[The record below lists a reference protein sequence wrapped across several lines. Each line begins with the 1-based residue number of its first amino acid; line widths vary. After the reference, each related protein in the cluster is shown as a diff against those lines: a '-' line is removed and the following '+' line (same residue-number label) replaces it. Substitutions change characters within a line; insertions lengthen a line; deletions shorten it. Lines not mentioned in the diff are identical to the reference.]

1 MSEKK
6 YNEIIPEETIEDKK
20 LKDVSGGTE
29 DNGLILVTTLSNPNT
44 DSAPTSPGLAV
55 KW

>member
-20 LKDVSGGTE
+20 LKDVSGGAKVAGAVEITNL
-29 DNGLILVTTLSNPNT
+29 DNPNT
-44 DSAPTSPGLAV
+44 DSAPASPGLALPS
-55 KW
+55 